1 MAAPNEHINSFVE
14 ENLED
19 ASKQDNIY
27 CAALAYYKRMCHLY
41 DSNILRCM
49 FKDRIVN
56 SGHKINSVF
65 IKFICYY
72 QVVL

>member
-41 DSNILRCM
+41 DSNIRVIC
-49 FKDRIVN
+49 
-56 SGHKINSVF
+56 SKIELQIPLL
-65 IKFICYY
+65 IKLI
-72 QVVL
+72 LWS